1 VTEPPIRVGVFG
13 TGFAAG
19 AHLEA
24 LERTAGVE
32 VAAVAGN
39 DPARTAALAARH
51 GARAYD
57 GYAGLLADP
66 EVDAV
71 HVCAVNRLH
80 HELSLAA
87 LEQGKHVLSEKP
99 LAVDSSQSAELAG
112 AAELAAAVGL
122 VSGVCFN
129 YRHYPMVAEIRER
142 LRSGEHG
149 APHFVHGA
157 YLQDWLL
164 LESDWNWRL
173 DTVEAGASRA
183 IADIGSHWAD
193 LIQHVTGDPV
203 AEVFADLATLHP
215 SRLRPERE
223 AAAFGDGA
231 RGGRRVPVATEDF
244 GTVLLRLRSGAR
256 GSFVV
261 SQTSAGRKNG
271 LRFQIDADDAAFA
284 WEQEQPDRAWVGRR
298 SAPNLELVRDPRL
311 LHPRAAG
318 LARLPAGHP
327 EGWFDALCGLLADF
341 YATVAAR
348 RRGEPADSAVASFA
362 DGHARVQLVEA
373 VMASAAAGRWTALP
387 AIGVGTS

>member
-1 VTEPPIRVGVFG
+1 VGVLG

-19 AHLEA
+19 VHLQA
-24 LERTAGVE
+24 LEGTEGVE
-32 VAAVAGN
+32 VAAVAGE
-39 DPARTAALAARH
+39 PERAAALAARH
-51 GARAYD
+51 GARACD
-57 GYAGLLADP
+57 GYAELLEDP
-66 EVDAV
+66 RIDAV

-87 LEQGKHVLSEKP
+87 IEHGKHVLSEKP
-99 LAVDSSQSAELAG
+99 LAVDSSQSEQ
-112 AAELAAAVGL
+112 LAAAAGRAASAGL
-122 VSGVCFN
+122 VTGVCFN

-164 LESDWNWRL
+164 LENDWNWRL
-173 DTVEAGASRA
+173 DPIEAGASRA

-193 LIQHVTGDPV
+193 LVQHVTGDHV
-203 AEVFADLATLHP
+203 VEVLADLATLHP
-215 SRLRPERE
+215 SRVRPEQE

-231 RGGRRVPVATEDF
+231 GAGSRVAVATEDY
-244 GTVLLRLRSGAR
+244 GTVLLRFASGAR

-271 LRFQIDADDAAFA
+271 LRFQIDAADAAFA
-284 WEQEQPDRAWVGRR
+284 WEQEQPERAWVGRR
-298 SAPNLELVRDPRL
+298 TAPNLELVRDPRL
-311 LHPRAAG
+311 LHPRAAR

-327 EGWFDALCGLLADF
+327 EGWFDALCGLVGDF
-341 YATVAAR
+341 YGTVAER
-348 RRGEPADSAVASFA
+348 RRGGAGDSDVASFA

-373 VMASAAAGRWTALP
+373 VMASAAGGRWTALP
-387 AIGVGTS
+387 AVGAGTI